1 VIRPLDRVPSIKV
14 KLGLAV
20 AGSLSVT
27 LVAVVLGLQAGLR
40 PRYTVP
46 LGLLLSL
53 AIVQVLARGMTSP
66 LREMAA
72 AASAMSRGD
81 YRQRVTAT
89 SRDEVGEL
97 ATAFNRMADDLA
109 AVDARRRRL
118 VADVSHEL
126 RTPLTA
132 LQALLENV
140 ADGVAPA
147 DPATLGTAIEQTRRL
162 GRLVAQLL
170 DLSRLEAGELP
181 LHRESVALQ
190 AFLDGVVAEAS
201 RSASALGRTV
211 RLSLAVDPPDLHVDA
226 DPERLHQV
234 VANLLDN
241 ATRHAPPRGEV
252 RVVATRDRSGIRLS
266 VSDDGPGIPRAEQE
280 RVFERF
286 ARADAARAASD
297 GGSGLGLSIT
307 RELVELH
314 GGTVHV
320 ADTPTG
326 CTVVT
331 TLPERP
337 A

>member
-1 VIRPLDRVPSIKV
+1 
-14 KLGLAV
+14 
-20 AGSLSVT
+20 
-27 LVAVVLGLQAGLR
+27 
-40 PRYTVP
+40 
-46 LGLLLSL
+46 
-53 AIVQVLARGMTSP
+53 
-66 LREMAA
+66 
-72 AASAMSRGD
+72 MSRGD

-181 LHRESVALQ
+181 LHRESVALR